1 MYETAANG
9 QAKQYT
15 GQVVNAA
22 ANYATNQ
29 AHPPQPTRFS
39 GYAGQLEAR
48 VAHIAGLVE
57 RLSRVADR
65 LGGSVPE
72 EAQTANK
79 LRGNGGSIASQ
90 IENSLEDFDGI
101 TRRAERTVERL
112 EQL

>member
-1 MYETAANG
+1 MYD
-9 QAKQYT
+9 KQST
-15 GQVVNAA
+15 GQINTG
-22 ANYATNQ
+22 YAQQQSQQT
-29 AHPPQPTRFS
+29 APPQPTRFA

-48 VAHIAGLVE
+48 VAHVAGLFD

-72 EAQTANK
+72 EVGQVNK
-79 LRGNGGSIASQ
+79 IRGQGGCIASQ
-90 IENSLEDFDGI
+90 LENSLEDFDAI

>member
-1 MYETAANG
+1 MYDTQPSAKHYAG
-9 QAKQYT
+9 Q
-15 GQVVNAA
+15 GQINT
-22 ANYATNQ
+22 ANYATPV
-29 AHPPQPTRFS
+29 APPQPTRFS

-48 VAHIAGLVE
+48 VAHIVGLVE

-72 EAQTANK
+72 EAQNGNK
-79 LRGNGGSIASQ
+79 LRGGGGSIASQ
-90 IENSLEDFDGI
+90 IENSLEDFDAI

>member
-1 MYETAANG
+1 MSYETAG
-9 QAKQYT
+9 QAKQAYSGQINTGNYT
-15 GQVVNAA
+15 SPSA
-22 ANYATNQ
+22 
-29 AHPPQPTRFS
+29 PPLPTRFS

-48 VAHIAGLVE
+48 VAHVAGLFE

-72 EAQTANK
+72 EASNGNK
-79 LRGNGGSIASQ
+79 LRGNGSCVASQ
-90 IENSLEDFDGI
+90 IENSLEDFEAI